1 MAKFTSIAFDEILV
15 LSEKQTVTKQDF
27 DRIKEL
33 YPEILINE
41 QEKYAWILEGIWV
54 SSNGKLN

>member
-15 LSEKQTVTKQDF
+15 LSKKQTVTKQDF